1 MPVEVSVAV
10 CRMLA
15 PGLFS
20 VPVGLLVSRC
30 QVHVAGVASVLPAAS
45 VARTSKV
52 WSLSVSPATL
62 CGLVQDAND
71 PPSMLHSN
79 VEPGSLESNVKDG
92 TARLDGSE
100 GLVRIVVL
108 GAVRSGISRI
118 IVPKENEA
126 DLDDL
131 PKEVREKLEIFLVQ
145 ELGEVLALTLRGASF
160 REGRLLFGEESPRDV
175 QPLSAGYH

>member
-1 MPVEVSVAV
+1 MTV
-10 CRMLA
+10 CRMLV

-20 VPVGLLVSRC
+20 VPVGSFVSRC

-52 WSLSVSPATL
+52 WLLSVRPATFR
-62 CGLVQDAND
+62 GLVHEAKA

-79 VEPGSLESNVKDG
+79 VEPASLEPNVKDG

-108 GAVRSGISRI
+108 GAVRSTSTFRI
-118 IVPKENEA
+118 AVAGWP
-126 DLDDL
+126 
-131 PKEVREKLEIFLVQ
+131 
-145 ELGEVLALTLRGASF
+145 ALSVATAARA
-160 REGRLLFGEESPRDV
+160 
-175 QPLSAGYH
+175 